1 MPATKKK
8 TVPTKTAS
16 TKKHSPAHSASVATK
31 QPISEAPKANVRPFP
46 PPAHT
51 ALSVLSH
58 IVEAT
63 NGPEGFTYMP
73 VAALELLHTDAIEV
87 NEGLRNSQNHVAVRA
102 TKAGMKLLAE
112 MSQPNQPE
120 TARQPD
126 FGEQLVKMPF
136 APATAQDPGARAL
149 ATQGVTV
156 TRPDMAAVGAG
167 AIMGG
172 VNVALT
178 PDGIAIETDVP
189 PPVDINSNR
198 RSRYPFDSL
207 QVGHSFFIANT
218 KEVPNQRKRLA
229 SSVANANKKYREQ
242 DIKFVVRDG
251 VHPALG
257 AGARVH
263 RVS

>member
-8 TVPTKTAS
+8 TAPTKTAS
-16 TKKHSPAHSASVATK
+16 AKKHSPAHSASVATK
-31 QPISEAPKANVRPFP
+31 QPIPEAPKTNVRPFP

-63 NGPEGFTYMP
+63 NSMEGFTYMP

-112 MSQPNQPE
+112 MSQPKQPE
-120 TARQPD
+120 TAQ
-126 FGEQLVKMPF
+126 PF
-136 APATAQDPGARAL
+136 AQPFDTPAVMAQDPGARAL
-149 ATQGVTV
+149 ATQGVTI
-156 TRPDMAAVGAG
+156 TRPDMAKLVMSAP
-167 AIMGG
+167 
-172 VNVALT
+172 VALT

-218 KEVPNQRKRLA
+218 QEVPNQRKRLA

>member
-1 MPATKKK
+1 MPSAKKK
-8 TVPTKTAS
+8 TAPTKTAS
-16 TKKHSPAHSASVATK
+16 AKKHSPAPSASVATK
-31 QPISEAPKANVRPFP
+31 QPQSEPAKTNLRPFP
-46 PPAHT
+46 APVAVAHT

-112 MSQPNQPE
+112 MTQPAQPE
-120 TARQPD
+120 TAARQPD
-126 FGEQLVKMPF
+126 FGEQLLKMPF
-136 APATAQDPGARAL
+136 APATAQTYDMIARDLAANAKMARAEL
-149 ATQGVTV
+149 G
-156 TRPDMAAVGAG
+156 AA
-167 AIMGG
+167 
-172 VNVALT
+172 VALT

-189 PPVDINSNR
+189 VPADTNSNR
-198 RSRYPFDSL
+198 RSRYPFDTL

-218 KEVPNQRKRLA
+218 KEVPNQRKRMA
-229 SSVANANKKYREQ
+229 SSVANGNKKYRDQ
-242 DIKFVVRDG
+242 GIRFVVRDG
-251 VHPALG
+251 VHPVLG
-257 AGARVH
+257 VGARVH